1 MIGHGSPTPLHPP
14 RAGFRAPAARRA
26 PPPPLRRG
34 FALGLGLMLLVW
46 AQAAAQETMRVR
58 VAWGGGRER
67 LWEGAIWLSE
77 GALSQP
83 KPLGIEADEPG
94 ALWLEL
100 NEPQTANRLLI
111 RQRSARAYD
120 AVEVLLAGPLTATLN
135 VRLKAADDAADPISA
150 EIPLG
155 LLVDEVHNSAL
166 DEQGNRL
173 LVRRAPGDRLRV
185 AFARDHLIF
194 TPGRPEDAEFRFTLK
209 PHLLRVPGDRRVR
222 IEVGVGP
229 SGGGPAVSSQHY
241 PFQADDPG
249 TIPVRFEVPQ
259 QEGVYDAVI
268 SVVEEPNWQR
278 AVSRPLSRDWTIAQR
293 KVQFLVLSPSPPRRA
308 EAAGPWRQ
316 VGEDIDPANPGWQE
330 KLGLE
335 KLGLEKWQ
343 QRLHLD
349 KLQQITQLQRRWPG
363 LLSSG
368 RSSTRRHPLGPMI
381 ELQPSPPGQDPS
393 WEAYRLPVAGPGQ
406 PHVLEV
412 EYPSDVEQ
420 TLGVSILEVNA
431 AGALLPV
438 ALDSGIDVDRPWL
451 AEAGPRRLKHRLLF
465 WPRSKSPA
473 PVVLLC
479 NHRDAA
485 PAAYSK
491 LRVLSSRGQLPP
503 APGVPSPEK
512 PGRLLLAYYDRPLFP
527 ENFSAPGSMG
537 AWVGRTLDDW
547 GTFYHGGSRLI
558 EYLRHAGYNGL
569 MISVLADG
577 SSIYPSAI
585 AEPTPRYDTGAFFE
599 TAQDPVRK
607 DVLEMLFRL
616 CDREGLRLVPAVEF
630 AAPLPELE
638 AIRRRGRP
646 EVEGLEWIGP
656 DGSTWCQTH
665 PTHRGLAPYYNVL
678 HPRVQEAM
686 RGVVRELAGRYAGH
700 PSFAGLAVQ
709 LSAHGYAQLPGPEWG
724 MDDATLARFE
734 EETQVKVPGTGPA
747 RFKERAEALLGPHRR
762 TWLQWRASRLA
773 VFHRTLHAELEG
785 TVARQRPDAPV
796 RLYLA
801 GAGTFDGPELQAA
814 LRPALPQ
821 RMTLA
826 DALLRVGID
835 TRLYEETP
843 GLVLLRPQSVQPGGS
858 LRARAAALELS
869 RMPDAEAV
877 FRGLPVSGT
886 LAFHPPL
893 ITRVPSF
900 DAQSPFQPAM
910 TELFTQAV
918 PSGQANRRRF
928 VRSLA
933 ALDSQVIADGGW
945 LLPMGQEES
954 LREVVAAYRQLPA
967 TRFEQAGERRGPDS
981 SQPVTFRYAT
991 YGGGTYVYAVNEG
1004 PFAVTASVRVN
1015 APPGCR
1021 LEELTGLRQVGALK
1035 RDAGGT
1041 SWTVELDSHDLV
1053 AVRLSDPGATLA
1065 QPRVFL
1071 PPMVAAELGRK
1082 IQAWG
1087 ARTAA
1092 LRSPPPLDGLE
1103 NPGFEQPS
1111 RSEDPLPGWITAQ
1124 RPGPTVAPDESAA
1137 RSGKRSVHITAAE
1150 GWACLVS
1157 RPFPPPASGRAL
1169 LTVWLKVA
1177 DAARQPTVRL
1187 ALEGRLRG
1195 RTYYR
1200 YAEVGRMPG
1209 SGQVVPIGTEWGR
1222 YDFPLY
1228 DLPLGGLSELRVRVD
1243 LQGPGEVWVDD
1254 VALYDL
1260 IYTETELRELAKL
1273 VTLAKVTLDN
1283 GQVSDCVELLE
1294 SYWPQLLAKK
1304 LPLKP
1309 ESLAPVARAPEQSSP
1324 KTPESTSQRTGWA
1337 DRLKGVLP
1345 RF

>member
-1 MIGHGSPTPLHPP
+1 MIGQGRPTPLHSL
-14 RAGFRAPAARRA
+14 RARARPAAA
-26 PPPPLRRG
+26 LLG
-34 FALGLGLMLLVW
+34 GWSALGVGLVLL
-46 AQAAAQETMRVR
+46 AFGQAAAQETMRVR

-77 GALSQP
+77 GVLSQP

-94 ALWLEL
+94 SLWLEL
-100 NEPQTANRLLI
+100 NEPQTANRLLV

-120 AVEVLLAGPLTATLN
+120 AVDVLLAGPLSATLH
-135 VRLKAADDAADPISA
+135 VQLKAADDPSGPRSV

-155 LLVDEVHNSAL
+155 LLVDEVHTSPL
-166 DEQGNRL
+166 DENGNRL

-185 AFARDHLIF
+185 AFPRDHLIF

-222 IEVGVGP
+222 VEVRLAP
-229 SGGGPAVSSQHY
+229 SGGGPAISQQQF
-241 PFQADDPG
+241 PIQVDDPG
-249 TIPVRFEVPQ
+249 TIPVRLEVPQ
-259 QEGVYDAVI
+259 QEGIYDVVI
-268 SVVEEPNWQR
+268 TAAEEPDWQR
-278 AVSRPLSRDWTIAQR
+278 AVSRPLARDWTITQR
-293 KVQFLVLSPSPPRRA
+293 TIQLLVLSSQAPPRA

-316 VGEDIDPANPGWQE
+316 VGDDIDPANPGWQE

-335 KLGLEKWQ
+335 KLGLDKWQ
-343 QRLHLD
+343 ERLHLD
-349 KLQQITQLQRRWPG
+349 KLQQITQMQRRWPG
-363 LLSSG
+363 LLTSG
-368 RSSTRRHPLGPMI
+368 STTIRRHPLGPMVQ
-381 ELQPSPPGQDPS
+381 LGPRPSGGDPS
-393 WEAYRLPVAGPGQ
+393 WEAYRLPVAAPGQ

-431 AGALLPV
+431 AGAVLPI
-438 ALDSGIDVDRPWL
+438 ALDSGIDVGRPWL
-451 AEAGPRRLKHRLLF
+451 PESGPRRLKHRLLF
-465 WPRSKSPA
+465 WPRAKTPA

-479 NHRDAA
+479 NRRDGSAA
-485 PAAYSK
+485 VYGK
-491 LRVLSSRGQLPP
+491 LRVLSGWGQLPP
-503 APGVPSPEK
+503 APGVPPPGQS
-512 PGRLLLAYYDRPLFP
+512 GRLLLAYYDRPLFP

-547 GTFYHGGSRLI
+547 GTFYYGGSRLI
-558 EYLRHAGYNGL
+558 EYLRHVGYNGL

-607 DVLEMLFRL
+607 DVLEMLLRL
-616 CDREGLRLVPAVEF
+616 CDREGMKLVPSIEF

-638 AIRRRGRP
+638 AIRRRGGP
-646 EVEGLEWIGP
+646 EAEGLEWIGP
-656 DGSTWCQTH
+656 DGATWCRTH
-665 PTHRGLAPYYNVL
+665 PTSRGLAPYYNVL

-686 RGVVRELAGRYAGH
+686 LGVVRELVGRYAGH

-724 MDDATLARFE
+724 MDDATIWRFE
-734 EETQVKVPGTGPA
+734 QEAQVTLPGAGPG
-747 RFKERAEALLGPHRR
+747 RFKQRAEALLGPHRR
-762 TWLQWRASRLA
+762 AWLQWRARQLA
-773 VFHRTLHAELEG
+773 TFYQSLYAELER
-785 TVARQRPDAPV
+785 TVTRQRPDASA

-801 GAGTFDGPELQAA
+801 GAGTFDGPELQAV

-826 DALLRVGID
+826 DALLQVGID
-835 TRLYEETP
+835 ARLYQDTP
-843 GLVLLRPQSVQPGGS
+843 GLVLLRPQTVRPGGS
-858 LRARAAALELS
+858 LRAQAAALELD

-877 FRGLPVSGT
+877 FRGLPVPGT

-900 DAQSPFQPAM
+900 DAKSPFQPAM
-910 TELFTQAV
+910 TELFTEAV
-918 PSGQANRRRF
+918 PSGSANRRRF

-945 LLPMGQEES
+945 LLPMGQEDP
-954 LREVVAAYRQLPA
+954 LREVLAAYRQLPPI
-967 TRFEQAGERRGPDS
+967 RFEQAGQRRGPDS
-981 SQPVTFRYAT
+981 AQPVTFRYAT
-991 YGGGTYVYAVNEG
+991 YDGATYVYAVNDG
-1004 PFAVTASVRVN
+1004 PFAATAAVRVN

-1021 LEELTGLRQVGALK
+1021 LEELTGLRQVAALR

-1041 SWTVELDSHDLV
+1041 SWTVELAPYDLV
-1053 AVRLSDPGATLA
+1053 AVRLSDPGVTLA
-1065 QPRVFL
+1065 RPQVLLSPA
-1071 PPMVAAELGRK
+1071 VAAELGRK

-1092 LRSPPPLDGLE
+1092 LRNPPPLEILE
-1103 NPGFEQPS
+1103 NPGFEQPP
-1111 RSEDPLPGWITAQ
+1111 RHEEPLPGWATAQ
-1124 RPGPTVAPDESAA
+1124 RPGLSVAPDESVAQ
-1137 RSGKRSVHITAAE
+1137 SGKQSVHITAAS

-1157 RPFPPPASGRAL
+1157 RPFAPPASGRML
-1169 LTVWLKVA
+1169 LTVWLRVA
-1177 DAARQPTVRL
+1177 DAARQPSLRL

-1200 YAEVGRMPG
+1200 YAEVGRIPG
-1209 SGQVVPIGTEWGR
+1209 ANQVVPVGTEWGR

-1228 DLPLGGLSELRVRVD
+1228 DLPLDGLSELRVRVD
-1243 LQGPGEVWVDD
+1243 LHGPGEVWVDD

-1260 IYTETELRELAKL
+1260 VYTETELRELAKL
-1273 VTLAKVTLDN
+1273 VTLAQVTLDN
-1283 GQVSDCVELLE
+1283 GQVGDCVQLLE
-1294 SYWPQLLAKK
+1294 SYWPRLLAEK

-1309 ESLAPVARAPEQSSP
+1309 EALAPVARAPEQP
-1324 KTPESTSQRTGWA
+1324 PPEAAESNSQRTGWM
-1337 DRLKGVLP
+1337 DRLRGVLP